1 MDVHKA
7 SSKAAQGVIK
17 ALDVL
22 TYSPTLVAQILTSA
36 PGPIQHRLYLTI
48 RAVIKMWA
56 IDAKGRTFDPEYRE
70 IYNWAKGVDN
80 DRDYPG

>member
-7 SSKAAQGVIK
+7 STKAAQTIVK

-56 IDAKGRTFDPEYRE
+56 IDAKARTFDPEYRE
-70 IYNWAKGVDN
+70 IYQWARETDN
-80 DRDYPG
+80 D